1 MVNMVTV
8 DPGAGDEILMTL
20 EQAIEHYHL
29 SADDIDKLREG
40 KMIAKHTCTT
50 LVMGETEQ

>member
-8 DPGAGDEILMTL
+8 DPGAGDEILMPL
-20 EQAIEHYHL
+20 EQAIERYHL
-29 SADDIDKLREG
+29 NAGDVDKLHKG

>member
-8 DPGAGDEILMTL
+8 APGAGDEILMPL

-29 SADDIDKLREG
+29 HADDIDKLREG
-40 KMIAKHTCTT
+40 KMIARRTCTT